1 MWRLR
6 PSVLRAAWWAW
17 RAVRAA
23 RAGLKEAGVAA
34 SVADPPRLPRSAGI
48 GVEAVLSRTVPT
60 CLEGA
65 LVAQRWFA
73 AHGDSRD
80 VVIGVT
86 TSGADDLAEVHRGFA
101 AHAWVDGRDPEAA
114 AMYLEMYRIPAPWT
128 ARPAES

>member
-17 RAVRAA
+17 WALRAA
-23 RAGLKEAGVAA
+23 RAGLKVAGVDVA
-34 SVADPPRLPRSAGI
+34 VADPPKLPRSAGI
-48 GVEAVLSRTVPT
+48 GVQAVLRRTLPT
-60 CLEGA
+60 CLESA

-86 TSGADDLAEVHRGFA
+86 TSGAGASADAHDGFA
-101 AHAWVDGRDPEAA
+101 AHAWLDGQDPNAA
-114 AMYLEMYRIPAPWT
+114 STYLEMYRIPAP
-128 ARPAES
+128 